1 MQSLI
6 AQSVTERLMPGCLKE
21 DFRDINGRKHTDMS
35 DLINTVL
42 YTQKPNI
49 VTPSVQ
55 LPLFSI

>member
-42 YTQKPNI
+42 YTHKPNI
-49 VTPSVQ
+49 VTPSV
-55 LPLFSI
+55 